1 MSDLSRRQLLAF
13 FGVGVGTA
21 VLSDV
26 VGEQFLGAS
35 AQSVSGL
42 KLTPVRLPSPL
53 PIYRT
58 TPSFLPTGFG
68 GQGRTIEP
76 SSDGRLDSYTVLD
89 DVTVPPEFE
98 YYTILTW
105 GDRVFPNPEE
115 YWGFNADFNGYIPI
129 NGNVDGWLVTNHEYI
144 GYPFHPLAPA
154 TSADLNSPEFPD
166 AFEPVVGF
174 RLPRA
179 ASLSAL
185 PREDQ
190 LLIQG
195 EFCYNQGFSVVRIRR
210 NASGRFEPVNDP
222 KNRRYHLLSGLAI
235 NAERTDQY
243 RTVTS
248 WGPRSY
254 QKGDNNFLIGTGPA
268 VRDVFE
274 GVNADGL
281 GNRIIGTGFNC
292 SGGVTPWGT
301 VLSCEENFQAGTPF
315 FNGVQE
321 DVRPNGTQVGYLNL
335 TPNPATGTLFGLV
348 GEKYGWVVEVDP
360 NDPNF
365 RARKHTA
372 LGRFRWEN
380 ITVRAEAGKRL
391 VTYMGCDRRG
401 GRVYKFVS
409 RGTVTNPTDKAN
421 SRLLE
426 DGTLFTARFEP
437 NGTGRWIPLTL
448 DTPTDPIRPSELSA
462 VPFASGL
469 FSETATLNL
478 GRTRLPR
485 RAGIAGQ
492 TVDGGSF
499 ICERGASEEAAF
511 VTGPTGYLGKR
522 LRDFYPTLGAILVD
536 AHLAGNLAGGTPT
549 ARPEDLEINPRN
561 PREIFI
567 AFTDCAPGSDGYPDS
582 RIFNVAKLSEDP
594 RAQQQSGA
602 LFKII
607 EDSEDGTGLTFRWER
622 FQQGGEAGS
631 YAGAGFANVD
641 NLAFDDQGN
650 IWGVTD
656 MSTPTHNGFATG
668 ATRRENTI
676 NHNAVGDVSAFTGV
690 FGNNFFFYIP
700 VSGPNAGQLV
710 PFGYGPPRSE
720 CTGPFFVGD
729 TFILSV
735 QHPGEDEPYS
745 PPVTYTRTIPMLD
758 LNGVVFNQTRTV
770 TRGSTWPRKGG
781 NVPRPA
787 VIGIRRKNSTNPNGS
802 FLG

>member
-26 VGEQFLGAS
+26 VGEQFFGAS

-42 KLTPVRLPSPL
+42 KFTPVRLPSPL

-58 TPSFLPTGFG
+58 TPSFLATGFG
-68 GQGRTIEP
+68 GQGRIVEP
-76 SSDGRLDSYTVLD
+76 SSDGRLTSYTVID
-89 DVTVPPEFE
+89 DMVIPPEYE
-98 YYTILTW
+98 YYLIIAW

-115 YWGFNADFNGYIPI
+115 YVGFNADFNGYIPI
-129 NGNVDGWLVTNHEYI
+129 NGNVEGWLWNNHEYVS
-144 GYPFHPLAPA
+144 YPISPLAPGA
-154 TSADLNSPEFPD
+154 PADLNNPQFPS
-166 AFEPVVGF
+166 AFEPVIGF
-174 RLPRA
+174 KLPDA

-185 PREDQ
+185 SQQDRI
-190 LLIQG
+190 LLNG
-195 EFCYNQGFSVVRIRR
+195 ELAYNQGGSVVRIRR

-222 KNRRYHLLSGLAI
+222 RNRRYHLLSGLAI
-235 NAERTDQY
+235 NAERTDRY

-268 VRDVFE
+268 ARDVFE
-274 GVNADGL
+274 RVNADGL

-301 VLSCEENFQAGTPF
+301 IMSCEENFQADSNVF
-315 FNGVQE
+315 YNGVQE
-321 DVRPNGTQVGYLNL
+321 QVLPNGTQVGYL
-335 TPNPATGTLFGLV
+335 PNTTGEIFGLV
-348 GEKYGWVVEVDP
+348 GEKYGWVVEIDP
-360 NDPNF
+360 ADPDF

-380 ITVRAEAGKRL
+380 ITIRAEAGKRL
-391 VTYMGCDRRG
+391 VCYMGDDRRG
-401 GRVYKFVS
+401 GHTWKYVS
-409 RGTVTNPTDKAN
+409 RGTVTNPRDKAN

-426 DGTLFTARFEP
+426 DGTLYAARYNP
-437 NGTGRWIPLTL
+437 DGTGVWIPLTL
-448 DTPTDPIRPSELSA
+448 DTPTNPIRPSELSA
-462 VPFASGL
+462 VPFESGL
-469 FSETATLNL
+469 FDASNRLNL
-478 GRTRLPR
+478 GLIKLPR
-485 RAGIAGQ
+485 RNGIAGQ
-492 TVDGGSF
+492 TVDGGTF
-499 ICERGASEEAAF
+499 DCTRGPAEDAAF

-522 LRDFYPTLGAILVD
+522 LRDFYPTLGALLVD
-536 AHLAGNLAGGTPT
+536 AFRAANLAGATPT

-561 PREIFI
+561 PREVFI
-567 AFTDCAPGSDGYPDS
+567 AYTDGAPGSDGYPDS
-582 RIFNVAKLSEDP
+582 RIFNIAKLSEDP

-631 YAGAGFANVD
+631 FGGSGFANVD

-656 MSTPTHNGFATG
+656 MSTSNHNGFNVG
-668 ATRRENTI
+668 AARRENTI
-676 NHNAVGDVSAFTGV
+676 NHSAVGDVSAFTGV
-690 FGNNFFFYIP
+690 FGNNFVFYIP
-700 VSGPNAGQLV
+700 VTGPNAGQVV
-710 PFGYGPPRSE
+710 PFGYGPNRTE

-745 PPVTYTRTIPMLD
+745 PAVTYTRTIPMLD
-758 LNGVVFNQTRTV
+758 LNGQVYNQTRTV
-770 TRGSTWPRKGG
+770 GRGSTWPRKGG